1 MEEIENY
8 NGSFK
13 RSEMED
19 QDSAFIKQ
27 ATEAIVDISLDINNI
42 DPIIKELLQR
52 VKNTR
57 NTSRHRKRPV
67 ASTENGIK
75 TGTHNGNVKV
85 KKEDVG
91 QGLTKPN
98 ESKSQDRRN
107 SNGGKQFRCAKC
119 SLEFSRSSD
128 LRRHEKTHFAILP
141 NICPQCGKG
150 FARKDALKRHYDTLT
165 CRRNRSK
172 LLSAGGEGINEL
184 LKKVKQSNIANR
196 EESNKNNGWK
206 G

>member
-1 MEEIENY
+1 
-8 NGSFK
+8 
-13 RSEMED
+13 MED

-67 ASTENGIK
+67 ASTGNGIK

-91 QGLTKPN
+91 QGLTKHTKVN
-98 ESKSQDRRN
+98 LKIVEIVMVENN
-107 SNGGKQFRCAKC
+107 SDVQNA
-119 SLEFSRSSD
+119 
-128 LRRHEKTHFAILP
+128 P
-141 NICPQCGKG
+141 
-150 FARKDALKRHYDTLT
+150 
-165 CRRNRSK
+165 
-172 LLSAGGEGINEL
+172 
-184 LKKVKQSNIANR
+184 
-196 EESNKNNGWK
+196 
-206 G
+206 

>member
-1 MEEIENY
+1 MEEIESC
-8 NGSFK
+8 NGGFK
-13 RSEMED
+13 SEMED

-52 VKNTR
+52 VKNTQ
-57 NTSRHRKRPV
+57 NTSQHRKRPL
-67 ASTENGIK
+67 ASTENGI
-75 TGTHNGNVKV
+75 GTHNGIAKV
-85 KKEDVG
+85 KKEDIG

-98 ESKSQDRRN
+98 ESKAQDRRN
-107 SNGGKQFRCAKC
+107 SNGEKQFKCAKC

-184 LKKVKQSNIANR
+184 LKKVKQSNIASR
-196 EESNKNNGWK
+196 EENNKNNGWK